1 MAVSEVRFMD
11 GATESWEL
19 PAEMDS
25 ARVQLG
31 SPPSGNRAAAF
42 EVGGQVISAPTRAMQ
57 HRYEQSG
64 RRWPIPLD
72 GLIEQLAI
80 ADQYCCEYLLSDE
93 HEGVRGGSVKW
104 LVAMTN
110 LSITADGDS
119 KVQEADQICRSQERQ
134 QIASGDSK
142 CVIHATLADASPVRT
157 GSSIHDMLADASS
170 PLPPFSLVGGATISK
185 KIATLADAS
194 SPSIIVGRWSHQLVR
209 KQEPYRPS
217 MICWLMLLHPPTH
230 HSFLLVGG
238 SSTFF
243 VLLFITFL

>member
-42 EVGGQVISAPTRAMQ
+42 EVGRQ
-57 HRYEQSG
+57 
-64 RRWPIPLD
+64 
-72 GLIEQLAI
+72 
-80 ADQYCCEYLLSDE
+80 
-93 HEGVRGGSVKW
+93 W

-142 CVIHATLADASPVRT
+142 KCVIIHVTLADASL
-157 GSSIHDMLADASS
+157 IH
-170 PLPPFSLVGGATISK
+170 P
-185 KIATLADAS
+185 
-194 SPSIIVGRWSHQLVR
+194 
-209 KQEPYRPS
+209 
-217 MICWLMLLHPPTH
+217 
-230 HSFLLVGG
+230 
-238 SSTFF
+238 
-243 VLLFITFL
+243 